1 MLTVKR
7 RAIFAY
13 LFPML
18 ITIALINLTPIVY
31 TLYLSFTNNTEFNN
45 AYDFVG
51 LLNYGRL
58 IFTANSDLYYVIGL
72 TVLYVVVCVALFL
85 IVGLLTALALN
96 NQQVKGLA
104 FFRLALLVPWAAP
117 AAITALI
124 WKFLFN
130 FDFGP
135 INQIARLV
143 FAQGPGFGINWLN
156 NPFWAFVAVVIV
168 NVWLS
173 YPFFTIVILGAL
185 QSIPAELSEA
195 AKVDGAN
202 AWQRFFDVTFPLL
215 RPAITPAAILSS
227 ITTFQMFTTV
237 WLITQGGPITSP
249 SKPGAT
255 TFVMIYMY
263 NQVLGATA
271 ANVHYAQ
278 IAAFSITIF
287 IILGAITFISRTTGR
302 RAAEAREAR
311 RA

>member
-7 RAIFAY
+7 RTIFAY

-18 ITIALINLTPIVY
+18 ITIAVINVTPIVY
-31 TLYLSFTNNTEFNN
+31 TLYLSVTNNTEFNN

-51 LLNYGRL
+51 LLNYGKL
-58 IFTANSDLYYVIGL
+58 LFTANSDLYFVIGL
-72 TVLYVVVCVALFL
+72 TILYVVVCVALFL
-85 IVGLLTALALN
+85 IIGLLTALTLN
-96 NQQVKGLA
+96 NHKVKGLA
-104 FFRLALLVPWAAP
+104 FFRVALLVPWAAP
-117 AAITALI
+117 AAITSLI

-135 INQIARLV
+135 INQITRLV
-143 FAQGPGFGINWLN
+143 LGQGPNFGINWLN

-185 QSIPAELSEA
+185 QSMPAELNEA
-195 AKVDGAN
+195 ARVDGAN
-202 AWQRFFDVTFPLL
+202 AWQRFFDVTLPLL

-249 SKPGAT
+249 LKPGAT

-287 IILGAITFISRTTGR
+287 IILGAITFISRTTGQ
-302 RAAEAREAR
+302 RATEVREAR

>member
-7 RAIFAY
+7 GTIFAY

-18 ITIALINLTPIVY
+18 ITVALINVTPIVY

-51 LLNYGRL
+51 LTNYLKL

-72 TVLYVVVCVALFL
+72 TLLYVVVCVALFL
-85 IVGLLTALALN
+85 IVGLLTALTLN
-96 NQQVKGLA
+96 NHDVKGLA
-104 FFRLALLVPWAAP
+104 FFRVALLVPWAAP

-135 INQIARLV
+135 LNQILRLV
-143 FAQGPGFGINWLN
+143 FHQGPSFGINWLN
-156 NPFWAFVAVVIV
+156 DPFWAFAAVVIV

-185 QSIPAELSEA
+185 QSIPSELTEA
-195 AKVDGAN
+195 ARVDGAN
-202 AWQRFFDVTFPLL
+202 AWQRFWNVVWPLL
-215 RPAITPAAILSS
+215 RPAVTPAAILSS

-249 SKPGAT
+249 LKPGAT
-255 TFVMIYMY
+255 TFVMVYMY